1 MRPDEACEEM
11 CIQHRIAPALAD
23 DIDEYGKA
31 TEGSRMYIPFEIKE
45 FFEIEKGQTL
55 LIKGHPG
62 TGKTTLALEIMNA
75 ICEKNDGLYISTRI
89 DPGRLYATNPWIKNI
104 LPPRNVINA
113 TQTKLLDSLKN
124 ANRTLSDYYSVLNFF
139 KVFFDEAEEMDNPLI
154 VIDSWDA
161 VLNYTSEYIGRAQHS
176 FEQNICEFA
185 RDLDT
190 HLIFVSEFA
199 NVMPL
204 DYIVDGVVTMEQF
217 RLGSGHNDPSGMRT
231 RYARQIR
238 LEKLRGVE
246 IGQKTYTSTLH
257 GGRFRYF
264 EPYRE
269 HQDARIAND
278 GVRLPDPGEDRIST
292 GIPDMD
298 KVTGGI
304 KYGSCNVL
312 EIDYGV
318 GKRYYQILTALA
330 SNALKNGRGVF
341 ILPSIGYQLSSRDI
355 FVPTNVAVSQPQGED
370 PTVWGK
376 EVLGKWDELRERTG
390 RPILNIIGLDAM
402 EFAFGYKEVLNMA
415 NLMIR
420 KWKETNDITVLVV
433 KTGQESLNMA
443 IHTADTYF
451 LVNELNGGL
460 CLYGVIPRTE
470 PYNILLEERNRISL
484 TPIV

>member
-1 MRPDEACEEM
+1 MR
-11 CIQHRIAPALAD
+11 
-23 DIDEYGKA
+23 
-31 TEGSRMYIPFEIKE
+31 IPSEIRD
-45 FFEIEKGQTL
+45 FFNIEKGQTL
-55 LIKGHPG
+55 LIKGLPG
-62 TGKTTLALEIMNA
+62 TGKTTLAFEIMNA
-75 ICEKNDGLYISTRI
+75 LCERNNGLYISTRI
-89 DPGRLYATNPWIKNI
+89 DPERLYATNPWIEDV
-104 LPPRNVINA
+104 LPPKNVINA
-113 TQTKLLDSLKN
+113 TQTKLLDSLK
-124 ANRTLSDYYSVLNFF
+124 RIGRELSNYYSVLDFF
-139 KVFFDEAEEMDNPLI
+139 KVFFDEAEEMDNPMI
-154 VIDSWDA
+154 VVDSWDA
-161 VLNYTSEYIGRAQHS
+161 VLNYTAQFIGNSQHS

-217 RLGSGHNDPSGMRT
+217 KLQGGSGYGPSDMRS
-231 RYARQIR
+231 RFARQIR
-238 LEKLRGVE
+238 LDKLRGVE
-246 IGQKTYTSTLH
+246 IRQKTYTATLH

-269 HQDARIAND
+269 HQDARIASD
-278 GVRLPDPGEDRIST
+278 VVRIPDPGEDSIST
-292 GIPDMD
+292 GIPDLD
-298 KVTGGI
+298 RFTGGL
-304 KYGSCNVL
+304 KHGSCNVI
-312 EIDYGV
+312 EIDHGV

-355 FVPTNVAVSQPQGED
+355 FVPTNVIVSQPQDENSGEW
-370 PTVWGK
+370 TR
-376 EVLGKWDELRERTG
+376 EMLEKWDELRERTG
-390 RPILNIIGLDAM
+390 RPILSIIGLDAM

-415 NLMIR
+415 NIMIR
-420 KWKETNDITVLVV
+420 KWKETNDTNVLVV

-470 PYNILLEERNRISL
+470 PYNMLLEDRNRISL